1 MEVLLLILERDV
13 NSLKGYSTFFKIF
26 RFPFN
31 ILPEK
36 RHCEVVSCPRTSIDT
51 AGAQAQTSTS
61 EFKNP
66 ARRLLVLSFPHLTE
80 EPYLFV

>member
-26 RFPFN
+26 RFSFN

-66 ARRLLVLSFPHLTE
+66 ARRLQVLSFPHLTE